1 MADYVV
7 TLTGKDNLSQTIKQV
22 KSELNSVGGAA
33 SKIDQIE
40 KKFDKIQNSTAPLKK
55 QLKDLKAIMA
65 DMNLNGL
72 SGTEQFTQIAQ
83 YAGKIQDAMQDAST
97 ATKRF
102 ADDTFALS
110 VAKDGIT
117 ALAGAGSALA
127 GTLGLVGVESDKVQQ
142 AILKVQ
148 SAMAILNGVQAVANT
163 LNKDSAMM
171 QAIQA
176 VRLKAVTAA
185 TNEATAAQIR
195 NNLAVLTNP
204 YVAAAA
210 AVAALVAGLVY
221 WASTMEDTTQEQET
235 LNAAVDAFSE
245 ASEQQS
251 NKLGEQLAVFEQLKK
266 TYDESG
272 GKTDILTNK
281 ILNNKEAQRKLG
293 VTLKTVDDV
302 HRLFGKNSDNYIQ
315 ASISRANAL
324 AAEAAQAALLGQVLS
339 ELSKIYTK
347 LMKGEEVDWEDAQ
360 KVLQKAGITKEQADR
375 ILSGAGGNRTWDYI
389 WSNLEVKPEKV
400 AEFVRNV
407 NAALT
412 DEFYKTGAGKI
423 LAELITQ
430 NLNDADVSSADFA
443 TLYENNDKGGQS
455 SNKSTSGKAG
465 RKTTTTA
472 PKKTEEKPQPLAGSI
487 NAMKA
492 EAQALEQLLRD
503 GLVPESTVEAT
514 LKRIKELKEK
524 TEKEEIRLGLKS
536 PEAVKVKVE
545 PKEGSIEALE
555 AKKKELQD
563 KLNKEPL
570 TEEVRIK
577 THTEIAELQKQ
588 IDEKTKG
595 KVSIEAIV
603 KPTYYESRNPDDLRQ
618 SYENAQARITQIQED
633 LKRGVIKSRKD
644 ANQAIED
651 VNYKL
656 RQLGLRPIY
665 VHIKTKFENLN
676 EIARTGLGGL
686 TSINGSVDSIISLTK
701 AIDENKNAWEIWKA
715 SVSAVESVLSSVI
728 SVMDAIN
735 KITEINNAIKA
746 AGKTV
751 TDQSIT
757 STQADTMALTTH
769 AQAEM
774 TDASAAMANT
784 SASSG
789 EAVAEATK
797 QGAKL
802 PFPYNLVAIAAGVA
816 AVLSAIAIIGSFAN
830 GGIVGGSSYSGDKL
844 VARVN
849 SGEMILNKRQ
859 QTTLFNAIASGRIGN
874 GGDIASVSFRLRG
887 SDIYGALKN
896 YSAIK
901 GKSGITT
908 GIV

>member
-33 SKIDQIE
+33 SKIDQIQ
-40 KKFDKIQNSTAPLKK
+40 KKFEKIQTSTVPLKK
-55 QLKDLKAIMA
+55 QLKDLKVLMA

-83 YAGKIQDAMQDAST
+83 YAGKIQDAMQDASM

-110 VAKDGIT
+110 VAKDSIT

-176 VRLKAVTAA
+176 VRLKATTVA
-185 TNEATAAQIR
+185 TDGATAAQIR
-195 NNLAVLTNP
+195 NNLAVLANP

-210 AVAALVAGLVY
+210 AIAALVAGLAY

-235 LNAAVDAFSE
+235 LNAAVDAFNE

-293 VTLKTVDDV
+293 ITLKTVDDV

-324 AAEAAQAALLGQVLS
+324 AAEAAEAALLGKTLA

-347 LMKGEEVDWEDAQ
+347 LMKGEEVDWKDVQ
-360 KVLQKAGITKEQADR
+360 KAMEKAGISKSKAEE
-375 ILSGAGGNRTWDYI
+375 IIYSAGGDRGWDWI
-389 WSNLEVKPEKV
+389 NSNLEVDPDKI
-400 AEFVRNV
+400 ADFMRNV
-407 NAALT
+407 NAAVT
-412 DEFYKTGAGKI
+412 DEFYKSGAGKI
-423 LAELITQ
+423 LSELYVK
-430 NLNDADVSSADFA
+430 NLNDADIASIDFDDLL
-443 TLYENNDKGGQS
+443 TSNDKG
-455 SNKSTSGKAG
+455 NTKTTKSTKGGKG
-465 RKTTTTA
+465 NKNT
-472 PKKTEEKPQPLAGSI
+472 PDYEKGSLADLI
-487 NAMKA
+487 
-492 EAQALEQLLRD
+492 AQRE
-503 GLVPESTVEAT
+503 
-514 LKRIKELKEK
+514 
-524 TEKEEIRLGLKS
+524 
-536 PEAVKVKVE
+536 
-545 PKEGSIEALE
+545 
-555 AKKKELQD
+555 
-563 KLNKEPL
+563 KLNKEIQNGNL
-570 TEEVRIK
+570 SLQEMEDREKRIV
-577 THTEIAELQKQ
+577 ELDRQIAAQKEQ
-588 IDEKTKG
+588 IAK
-595 KVSIEAIV
+595 
-603 KPTYYESRNPDDLRQ
+603 L
-618 SYENAQARITQIQED
+618 ARPYMTMQE
-633 LKRGVIKSRKD
+633 
-644 ANQAIED
+644 
-651 VNYKL
+651 
-656 RQLGLRPIY
+656 LGL
-665 VHIKTKFENLN
+665 T
-676 EIARTGLGGL
+676 
-686 TSINGSVDSIISLTK
+686 
-701 AIDENKNAWEIWKA
+701 
-715 SVSAVESVLSSVI
+715 
-728 SVMDAIN
+728 
-735 KITEINNAIKA
+735 
-746 AGKTV
+746 
-751 TDQSIT
+751 
-757 STQADTMALTTH
+757 
-769 AQAEM
+769 
-774 TDASAAMANT
+774 
-784 SASSG
+784 
-789 EAVAEATK
+789 TK
-797 QGAKL
+797 QGEQMKFTVNKSDLSNRLKDAIKQTEKNIEPVNVKLQAQFAKDKAWADMKNLFKDMALEKQEKKVGAIGDAFASMGDILGSLGETMESPELNVAATIGQAIANYILGWTQATAQAAKL
-802 PFPYNLVAIAAGVA
+802 GPIGWAAFALSSLAQVA
-816 AVLSAIAIIGSFAN
+816 AVVAQIHSISGYAT
-830 GGIVGGSSYSGDKL
+830 GGIIGGSSYSGDKL
-844 VARVN
+844 LARVN

>member
-33 SKIDQIE
+33 SKIDQIQ
-40 KKFDKIQNSTAPLKK
+40 KKFEKIQTSTAPLKK
-55 QLKDLKAIMA
+55 QLKDLKVLMA

-83 YAGKIQDAMQDAST
+83 YAGKVQNAMQDASL

-110 VAKDGIT
+110 VAKDSIT
-117 ALAGAGSALA
+117 ALTGAGSALA

-148 SAMAILNGVQAVANT
+148 SAMAILNGVQAVANSF
-163 LNKDSAMM
+163 NKDSALLH
-171 QAIQA
+171 AIKV
-176 VRLKAVTAA
+176 VRLKATTAA

-195 NNLAVLTNP
+195 NNLAVLANP

-235 LNAAVDAFSE
+235 LNAAVDAFNE

-324 AAEAAQAALLGQVLS
+324 AAEAAEAALLGKTLA

-347 LMKGEEVDWEDAQ
+347 LMKGEEVDWKDVQ
-360 KVLQKAGITKEQADR
+360 KAMEKAGISKSKAEE
-375 ILSGAGGNRTWDYI
+375 IIYSAGGDRGWDWI
-389 WSNLEVKPEKV
+389 NSNLEVDPDKI
-400 AEFVRNV
+400 ADFMRNV
-407 NAALT
+407 NAAVT
-412 DEFYKTGAGKI
+412 DEFYKSGAGKI
-423 LAELITQ
+423 LSELYVK
-430 NLNDADVSSADFA
+430 NLNDADIASIDFDDLL
-443 TLYENNDKGGQS
+443 TSNDKGKTKTT
-455 SNKSTSGKAG
+455 KSTKGGKG
-465 RKTTTTA
+465 NKNT
-472 PKKTEEKPQPLAGSI
+472 PDYEKGSLADLI
-487 NAMKA
+487 
-492 EAQALEQLLRD
+492 AQRE
-503 GLVPESTVEAT
+503 
-514 LKRIKELKEK
+514 
-524 TEKEEIRLGLKS
+524 
-536 PEAVKVKVE
+536 
-545 PKEGSIEALE
+545 
-555 AKKKELQD
+555 
-563 KLNKEPL
+563 KLNKEIQNGNL
-570 TEEVRIK
+570 SLQQMEDREKRIV
-577 THTEIAELQKQ
+577 ELDRQIAAQKEQ
-588 IDEKTKG
+588 IAKL
-595 KVSIEAIV
+595 A
-603 KPTYYESRNPDDLRQ
+603 KPHMTMKE
-618 SYENAQARITQIQED
+618 
-633 LKRGVIKSRKD
+633 
-644 ANQAIED
+644 
-651 VNYKL
+651 
-656 RQLGLRPIY
+656 LGL
-665 VHIKTKFENLN
+665 T
-676 EIARTGLGGL
+676 
-686 TSINGSVDSIISLTK
+686 
-701 AIDENKNAWEIWKA
+701 
-715 SVSAVESVLSSVI
+715 
-728 SVMDAIN
+728 
-735 KITEINNAIKA
+735 
-746 AGKTV
+746 
-751 TDQSIT
+751 
-757 STQADTMALTTH
+757 
-769 AQAEM
+769 
-774 TDASAAMANT
+774 
-784 SASSG
+784 
-789 EAVAEATK
+789 TK
-797 QGAKL
+797 QGEQLKFTVSKSDLSKRLNEAIKQCEKNIEPIDVKLKAQFAKDKAWTEMKNVFKDMAL
-802 PFPYNLVAIAAGVA
+802 DKQKRKVDAIGNSFASMGDILGSLGETMESPELNVAATIGQAIANYILGWTQATAQAAELGPIGWAAFALSSLAQLA
-816 AVLSAIAIIGSFAN
+816 AVVAQIHSISGYAT
-830 GGIVGGSSYSGDKL
+830 GGIIGGSSYSGDKL
-844 VARVN
+844 LARVN